1 MTAPQDDACRP
12 PLRVGLMCPGWPP
25 DAIANGIVSYTRDMC
40 DGLVQAGAEPHVIT
54 RSLVGPGDAHVHLA
68 RKPGFE
74 DRWLRRRVSRL
85 WLRMGGPRAYAKLD
99 VKAAIRE
106 VRDLAARGAIDVLEC
121 EESYGLAGQVAQ
133 EGIIPVIV
141 RLHGPWFLNGPACGA
156 VQDRAFEARVAAE
169 GRALPQVHGLTA
181 PTLDVLTRVREQY
194 GLALADAAVIPNPVR
209 PIEPPRR
216 WSLDAAD
223 RRRILFIGRFDR
235 HKGGDLVIRAFVELA
250 AWHPD
255 AQLVFVGLDKGL
267 VDDQGR
273 RWSFEAY
280 MDAHVPP
287 AVRPRI
293 DWRGRLPHTELD
305 DLRRGALVTV
315 VASRYENFPYAAL
328 EAMALGCPMIATR
341 VGGLAEIIEDGR
353 NGLQFEPGDAARLAR
368 QMHIML
374 EHPQQAATLGAQA
387 ACDCAARYHPRTI
400 AEQTLDYYRG
410 AIERIR
416 RDTRPNRGTDHR

>member
-1 MTAPQDDACRP
+1 MAATQDDPCRP

-68 RKPGFE
+68 RKPGLE
-74 DRWLRRRVSRL
+74 HNWLRRRVSRL

-99 VKAAIRE
+99 AKAVMRS
-106 VRDLAARGAIDVLEC
+106 VGSLAARGDIDVLEC
-121 EESYGLAGQVAQ
+121 EESYGLAGRVAL

-156 VQDRAFEARVAAE
+156 AQDRAFEARVAAE

-181 PTLDVLTRVREQY
+181 PTLDVLTRVREHY
-194 GLALADAAVIPNPVR
+194 GLELPHAVVIPNPVR
-209 PIEPPRR
+209 PIDLGQQ
-216 WSLDAAD
+216 WTLDQAD
-223 RRRILFIGRFDR
+223 RNRILFIGRFDR

-250 AWHPD
+250 ASHPT
-255 AQLVFVGLDKGL
+255 AQLVFVGPDKGL

-273 RWSFEAY
+273 RWSFETY
-280 MDAHVPP
+280 LDAHVPP

-293 DWRGRLPHTELD
+293 DWRGRLPHTQLD
-305 DLRRGALVTV
+305 DLRRGAMVTV

-368 QMHIML
+368 QMDIML

-387 ACDCAARYHPRTI
+387 ARDCAARYHPRTI
-400 AEQTLDYYRG
+400 AVQTLDYYHR
-410 AIERIR
+410 AIERMR
-416 RDTRPNRGTDHR
+416 RDTRPDRGTDHR